1 MPRSVM
7 EGSSGSV
14 GGPPNQT
21 KYPATRTR
29 KARMPMRVIFIGE
42 DEGSRLAGKT
52 TAACAASRT
61 CPSFT
66 PTDGACRVRN
76 PRDVSDRALEIVDTL
91 QVPRILTNKWP
102 TIFRICERAAG
113 SECAGSSWDNR
124 QGRTCGQGDA
134 EEHLKRRK
142 GMGNSGTFRAKVQ
155 VSTRCDAS

>member
-1 MPRSVM
+1 M
-7 EGSSGSV
+7 
-14 GGPPNQT
+14 
-21 KYPATRTR
+21 
-29 KARMPMRVIFIGE
+29 
-42 DEGSRLAGKT
+42 RLAGKT

-155 VSTRCDAS
+155 VSTRCDASYFEPQSTPRALRFKNPLCAVSSHHDTCRSYGAAISGNPADQ